1 LQLQKEC
8 PYARASRDDFI
19 GGTVVSW
26 FRLDDQGAFHAK
38 VLLAGNEAYGAWC
51 RAGQWASAQ
60 RTDGIVPEQVA
71 KQIAP
76 NRIWQRL
83 IEAGLIEPR
92 AASTDPYVIHDFLEY
107 NPSRSE
113 LDDRRSS
120 RASAGKVGGIRSGEV
135 RRGKQ
140 DASIVLPEIEA
151 DAKQGAIENRTPI
164 PSRPDP
170 VPSRPK
176 EEPEEDS
183 LTLASEQSPVAP
195 STSRSPSPATM
206 SPAQE
211 ASFTPTLTKQRKPRA
226 TKPKLSPLTVE
237 ALTPDE
243 RAVHDVIVQD
253 VTLVQICSE
262 VPQLARDLVA
272 IATDQSDRI
281 AINVIAEVRKA
292 AGWNRDN
299 AGTVKAWTTKGGNRG
314 LRSWIE
320 RAMARSPIP
329 YPSTRPSGNVAPAN
343 ATPVPPPPAIVD
355 LAKHPELAPRPMRSA
370 RF

>member
-1 LQLQKEC
+1 MLVVQLKEAC
-8 PYARASRDDFI
+8 ANARTSRNDSI
-19 GGTVVSW
+19 GGAIMSW

-76 NRIWQRL
+76 TRVWQKL

-107 NPSRSE
+107 NPSKSE

-120 RASAGKVGGIRSGEV
+120 RAIAGKVGGIRSGEV

-151 DAKQGAIENRTPI
+151 DAKQNAIENRTPI

-170 VPSRPK
+170 VPSQPK
-176 EEPEEDS
+176 EELEEDS
-183 LTLASEQSPVAP
+183 PSLATSQAPIVTSP
-195 STSRSPSPATM
+195 STARSPTTM
-206 SPAQE
+206 PPAQE
-211 ASFTPTLTKQRKPRA
+211 PLHTPTPTKQKKPRA
-226 TKPKLSPLTVE
+226 TKPKLAPLTVE
-237 ALTPDE
+237 ALAADE
-243 RAVHDVIVQD
+243 RAVHDAIVQD
-253 VTLVQICSE
+253 PTLSQICHN
-262 VPQLARDLVA
+262 VPQLARDLVN
-272 IATDQSDRI
+272 I
-281 AINVIAEVRKA
+281 A
-292 AGWNRDN
+292 AGRLDVVAKVKALGAWNRN
-299 AGTVKAWTTKGGNRG
+299 NPGKAWTTAGGNRG
-314 LRSWIE
+314 LTSCVTRDANQS
-320 RAMARSPIP
+320 SLP
-329 YPSTRPSGNVAPAN
+329 YPSTRPSPSAGAAN
-343 ATPVPPPPAIVD
+343 GIQTPPHPAIVD